1 MNDGYRR
8 VSPVA
13 VRPGEG
19 PLTERTAG
27 VQPAQSE
34 RVFMPLRR
42 HSHRERWRVL
52 PTAVLKKPAAAFW
65 SPFHGQC
72 C

>member
-34 RVFMPLRR
+34 RVFMSSRPED
-42 HSHRERWRVL
+42 SHLWALQDPYVNL
-52 PTAVLKKPAAAFW
+52 SVPTAPDVR
-65 SPFHGQC
+65 PFP
-72 C
+72 